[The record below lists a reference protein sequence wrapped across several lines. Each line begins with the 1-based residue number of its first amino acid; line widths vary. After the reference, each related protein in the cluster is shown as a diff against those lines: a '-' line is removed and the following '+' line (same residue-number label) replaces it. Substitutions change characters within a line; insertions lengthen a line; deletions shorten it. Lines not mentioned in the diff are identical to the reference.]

1 MIHNFTPQMGTGR
14 KSQAIRELQK
24 AVRKITLRPDSL
36 NKVNV
41 TTRGTHISSKG
52 GSGGGSGVQVVCR
65 WL

>member
-24 AVRKITLRPDSL
+24 AVRKITPRTGA
-36 NKVNV
+36 NV
-41 TTRGTHISSKG
+41 TTRGASIKAKG
-52 GSGGGSGVQVVCR
+52 EGGGGSGVQVVSR